1 MKNKSLSQNN
11 QIHSL
16 NILHV
21 VSVSFSIPYFIGN
34 QFNYFTKI
42 DDKFN
47 FFVAC
52 SPSRELD
59 LFAKEYNFKP
69 VGVNIT
75 RSISPVS
82 DLIAIIRLII
92 FIRQNKISIV
102 VGHTP
107 KGGLI
112 SMISSFLAG
121 SRKRIYFRHGLMFET
136 SKGLKRF
143 VLKNIERITGFFA
156 TDVVCVS
163 NEIQAISE
171 SLKLSDKNKNIVL
184 GRGTCNGVDCNSLF
198 NPDLQDKQ
206 ELKLLKQK
214 FEISD
219 DTFVLGFVGRLVRD
233 KGINELISAWEIV
246 QQKCPNSKL
255 LLVGPFEERDKISII
270 SKNKIINDNSIIHT
284 GLIKNTSSF
293 YALMNA
299 FILPSYRE
307 GFPTVI
313 LEASS
318 MSLPILT
325 TRATGC
331 SEAIIENVTGKFI
344 ELDKYSMASSIID
357 LIDNPIQMQNMGL
370 MGRNFIKQY
379 FDQVIVWN
387 IIEKQ
392 LLTM

>member
-1 MKNKSLSQNN
+1 MKNKSLSQNT

-75 RSISPVS
+75 RSISPFS

-112 SMISSFLAG
+112 SMVSSFLAG

-143 VLKNIERITGFFA
+143 VLKNIERISGFFA

-171 SLKLSDKNKNIVL
+171 LLKLSDKNKNIVL
-184 GRGTCNGVDCNSLF
+184 GKGTCNGVDCNTSF

-206 ELKLLKQK
+206 ELEFLKQK
-214 FEISD
+214 FQIAD

-233 KGINELISAWEIV
+233 KGINELVSAWELV
-246 QQKCPNSKL
+246 QQKYPNSKL
-255 LLVGPFEERDKISII
+255 LLVGPFEERDKISVS
-270 SKNKIINDNSIIHT
+270 SKNTIINDDSIIHT
-284 GLIKNTSSF
+284 GLITNTSIF

-344 ELDKYSMASSIID
+344 ELDKYSIASSIID
-357 LIDNPIQMQNMGL
+357 LINNPSEMHNMGV
-370 MGRNFIKQY
+370 MGRNFVKQY
-379 FDQVIVWN
+379 FDQFILWN
-387 IIEKQ
+387 IIHNK
-392 LLTM
+392 LLAI